1 MDLLLAFI
9 LASMIAAAVIAR
21 VMVWSTHQASS
32 VAITRY
38 FKSAEYILQ
47 HHQPPPA
54 WHAVSWRKRV
64 FGQSPSGADMMA
76 RLDELIRFFEH
87 SAFFED
93 EWTRQQLLAQLDEER
108 RNWEVS
114 LFAE

>member
-9 LASMIAAAVIAR
+9 LTSIFAAAVIAR
-21 VMVWSTHQASS
+21 VIVWSTHQASS
-32 VAITRY
+32 AAITRY

-47 HHQPPPA
+47 HHQPPPT
-54 WHAVSWRKRV
+54 WYAVPWRKRLL
-64 FGQSPSGADMMA
+64 GQSPPAADMMA

>member
-1 MDLLLAFI
+1 
-9 LASMIAAAVIAR
+9 
-21 VMVWSTHQASS
+21 
-32 VAITRY
+32 
-38 FKSAEYILQ
+38 
-47 HHQPPPA
+47 
-54 WHAVSWRKRV
+54 
-64 FGQSPSGADMMA
+64 MMA
-76 RLDELIRFFEH
+76 RLDELIQFFEH